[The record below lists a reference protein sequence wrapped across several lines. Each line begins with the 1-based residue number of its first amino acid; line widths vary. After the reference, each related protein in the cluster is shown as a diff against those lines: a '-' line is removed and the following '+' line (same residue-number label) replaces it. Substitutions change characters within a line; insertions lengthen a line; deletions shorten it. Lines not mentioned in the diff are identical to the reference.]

1 VSHSRHA
8 RPTATWSEP
17 ERIGDRHLAGSISL
31 QTHLLQY
38 FAAAETAA
46 IADHLEQSIALSP
59 SGPGLSVTV
68 CTKCDLGLQNA
79 DHTRQRRPIRVTT
92 RQPVVFR
99 NQIGKRLLNRPQPCS
114 CFQPFHQ
121 LG

>member
-1 VSHSRHA
+1 MLDLPQLGQNLSALETDISPA
-8 RPTATWSEP
+8 LSPFKP
-17 ERIGDRHLAGSISL
+17 IFFSISL
-31 QTHLLQY
+31 RLRPPP
-38 FAAAETAA
+38 
-46 IADHLEQSIALSP
+46 SP
-59 SGPGLSVTV
+59 ITWSKASRFHPGGPGLSVTV

-99 NQIGKRLLNRPQPCS
+99 NQIGKRPLNRPQPCS

-121 LG
+121 LA